1 MKSFTTRSFARRK
14 ERREPITM
22 VTAYD
27 ATFAR
32 LSEQAGVDSL
42 LVGDS
47 LGNVI
52 QAQKTTLPV
61 TLEEIAYHTRCV
73 TRATSR
79 VHVVADM
86 PFGTYGSSMHDAI
99 DNAAHLMKCGGAHG
113 VKLEGGRQLAELI
126 HRMTSIGIPVMGH
139 LGFTPQSVHAFG
151 GHYVQGRDES
161 AAERMLEDAHVLA
174 EAGVYAIVLEMVPV
188 EIAKRIT
195 DEVSAPT
202 IGIGAGNVTDGQVLV
217 GYDLLG
223 LNDGFKPRF
232 LKRFAELGE
241 ATRGALSTY
250 VDEVKARS
258 YPAEE
263 HTFRTEE

>member
-1 MKSFTTRSFARRK
+1 M
-14 ERREPITM
+14 PI
-22 VTAYD
+22 A
-27 ATFAR
+27 
-32 LSEQAGVDSL
+32 
-42 LVGDS
+42 
-47 LGNVI
+47 
-52 QAQKTTLPV
+52 P
-61 TLEEIAYHTRCV
+61 
-73 TRATSR
+73 
-79 VHVVADM
+79 
-86 PFGTYGSSMHDAI
+86 
-99 DNAAHLMKCGGAHG
+99 
-113 VKLEGGRQLAELI
+113 
-126 HRMTSIGIPVMGH
+126 
-139 LGFTPQSVHAFG
+139 
-151 GHYVQGRDES
+151 
-161 AAERMLEDAHVLA
+161 LA

-241 ATRGALSTY
+241 ATRGALSAY